1 MFFSNFIPC
10 HDYRYPYTSHVKNTR
25 AGSSRLSIRH
35 VIIQPCKRKKPSR
48 DAATWRE
55 WVSQALDKKLRKN

>member
-10 HDYRYPYTSHVKNTR
+10 HDYRYPFTYTSHVKNTR

-35 VIIQPCKRKKPSR
+35 VIIQPCN
-48 DAATWRE
+48 
-55 WVSQALDKKLRKN
+55 RKNRPATQPPGASGYLRLWIKS